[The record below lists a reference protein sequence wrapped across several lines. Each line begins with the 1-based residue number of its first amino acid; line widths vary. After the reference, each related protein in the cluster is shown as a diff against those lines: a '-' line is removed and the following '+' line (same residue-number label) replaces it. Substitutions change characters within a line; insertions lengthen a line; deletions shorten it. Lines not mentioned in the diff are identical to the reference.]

1 MGCAGRS
8 RSHVMFFKRVSR
20 LAEQLLTEQLLAE
33 RLLAERLLDT
43 EQLLA
48 EQLLGERLLA
58 EQLLLRL
65 MKKSSHLHITER
77 VHCTK
82 VKRKLLRIIE
92 ILRLSD
98 LIYPKGKQSQDVVAH
113 N

>member
-1 MGCAGRS
+1 
-8 RSHVMFFKRVSR
+8 MFFKRVSR

-43 EQLLA
+43 EQLLAEQLFA